1 VNRRSFLSNA
11 VGSTSSLSLFSF
23 AVGFPARARASTL
36 DDEIAAAASGS
47 SGTVAVFARRMGH
60 PPEIA
65 FNADE
70 RFPTASIIK
79 VVILVSLFQLAEKRP
94 SVMQD
99 RVTLK
104 LSDFIGGSEILDA
117 YNPGDSISI
126 DRLARAMIEQSD
138 NTASNVLITYLGLDR
153 IARTIAG
160 AGLTR
165 TQLHRHFLDYT
176 AIMHHSEN
184 LSTARDMGTLLY
196 EIERGAHEAVYTV
209 ASPASCRAM
218 IDIMLHQ
225 EDRDKLARGL
235 PPGVPLANKTGEIDG
250 VRNDIG
256 IVDPYGEAP
265 YVIAVLTKDLNDF
278 SLGNSAIR
286 RISKVVHNAFA

>member
-1 VNRRSFLSNA
+1 MNRRLFFANVSAFSATALA
-11 VGSTSSLSLFSF
+11 FGVPGRAAAGSVED
-23 AVGFPARARASTL
+23 AIAR
-36 DDEIAAAASGS
+36 AAAAS
-47 SGTVAVFARRMGH
+47 SGTVAVYARRMGH
-60 PPEIA
+60 PVEIA
-65 FNADE
+65 YDADE

-94 SVMQD
+94 SVMHD
-99 RVTLK
+99 TVKLK
-104 LSDFIGGSEILDA
+104 LSDFIGGSEILDS
-117 YNPGDSISI
+117 YNPGDTISI

-153 IARTIAG
+153 IAETIHR
-160 AGLTR
+160 AGLTK
-165 TQLHRHFLDYT
+165 TQLHRHFLDYA
-176 AIMHHSEN
+176 AIVHHSEN

-209 ASPASCRAM
+209 ASPESCRAM

-265 YVIAVLTKDLNDF
+265 YVIAVLTKDLGDF
-278 SLGNSAIR
+278 SLGNIAIR
-286 RISKVVHNAFA
+286 RISAVVHSAFA